1 MGRELDEKV
10 TALLN
15 KLEDYP
21 LITSYG
27 VCPHQELEVLVEEGI
42 LPKGPS
48 FKDDDIEPSTLNLKN
63 SGEIW
68 ELGVM
73 RKPGANYT
81 VAEML
86 KEQGRKLTGGK
97 NKILQLNHTYA
108 VKLQGNIDFQK
119 YAEKPDILEHL
130 VSYPIAGS
138 LQGIV
143 EPKSS
148 SGRMFLDVRSI
159 ADNSDEYNV
168 VPVNYKGDLYLL
180 VTPLVNP
187 CILAPGDSLAQLI
200 TGTSLDP
207 ISGKDIEYI
216 HNYEWPLFWEKGKP
230 TEDLVIRHDQVF
242 VKPELSLKDGGE
254 HVALEM
260 VKHHNNQILEIGKG
274 PETHSA
280 KEFYKKVNLGADGN
294 LYGRFQESL
303 LVLTTPGVSVPP
315 YLLMR
320 MIQLPANQGKVST
333 HEAGLINAGDGFGGL
348 DGMHG
353 SHMLCE
359 ITVDER
365 SGTMWTPE
373 TDITSF
379 QVYRLRRPSDY
390 PYQGVNYKDQ
400 EQQSI
405 RLPKIFKN
413 DL

>member
-1 MGRELDEKV
+1 MEKGIDEKV
-10 TALLN
+10 TSLLD
-15 KLEDYP
+15 KLQGYP

-27 VCPHQELEVLVEEGI
+27 VCPHQELGVLVEEGI
-42 LPKGPS
+42 LPKGS
-48 FKDDDIEPSTLNLKN
+48 RFKDDDVESSTLNLRN
-63 SGEIW
+63 SGDIW

-81 VAEML
+81 VAKML
-86 KEQGRKLTGGK
+86 KEQGRKLSGQDK
-97 NKILQLNHTYA
+97 KILQLNHTYA
-108 VKLQGNIDFQK
+108 VKVQGRIDFQK
-119 YAEKPDILEHL
+119 YAENPHILEHL
-130 VSYPIAGS
+130 LSYPIANT

-159 ADNSDEYNV
+159 ADNSDEYNI
-168 VPVNYKGDLYLL
+168 VPVNYTGDLYLL

-200 TGTSLDP
+200 TGTSLKP

-216 HNYEWPLFWEKGKP
+216 HNHEWSLFWENGKP
-230 TEDLVIRHDQVF
+230 MEDLVIRHDQVF
-242 VKPELSLKDGGE
+242 VKPELSPKNGSD
-254 HVALEM
+254 HVALKM
-260 VKHHNNQILEIGKG
+260 VKHHNNEHLEIGKG
-274 PETHSA
+274 ASTHSA
-280 KEFYKKVNLGADGN
+280 KEFYEKVYLGVDNN
-294 LYGRFQESL
+294 LYGRFQESM

-333 HEAGLINAGDGFGGL
+333 HEAGLINAGDGFGGA
-348 DGMHG
+348 DGSHG

-390 PYQGVNYKDQ
+390 PYKGTNYKDQ
-400 EQQSI
+400 AQHSI
-405 RLPKIFKN
+405 RLPKIFNN
-413 DL
+413 DI